1 MKRFLKIALIAAGV
15 LLGLFVL
22 AAVLLPFFVDA
33 ETLKP
38 KAEAKLSEISGR
50 KVSLGTTTLS
60 LWSGLALHAS
70 SLRVGEPLHGPA
82 KGAVLLEAGPTAV
95 HVALWPL
102 LHREVQARSISLE
115 RATVRQDGEPL
126 ASDLTL
132 MSAVRLDADGNLT
145 ADGRVSGLLDLLAGR
160 PRAEATFG
168 VGLAGGTLTVR
179 DLRATAG
186 PLRLDAKGRVEE
198 ISATPHAILEVTVAL
213 PKSSATGHFDAVVD
227 AAAPRLRFAVKAKV
241 LDLDEVLAL
250 ASTTG
255 LSSSPPVST
264 GGAVAHAAASDASGG
279 GPGDLVSRLAAQG
292 TLEAGRCLYRGL
304 EMTDVSANMTID
316 RGAVKLDRTRLSMF
330 GGTARGSITS
340 RPFEPSRPFSLQQ
353 KAGDVAIAKMI
364 AALAPAEKGTLE
376 GTAAMD
382 LALTGRGG
390 APALI
395 ETLGGTGSLAV
406 TKGKIASF
414 GMIKQVL
421 RLLEAA
427 GAKGIAKDETPF
439 DSLTAH
445 FTVTRGVARTEDLS
459 FRSPDLDFDGKGT
472 VGLGGAL
479 HLDIVGAFS
488 KAVSG
493 QLVAKTPQLAIRQ
506 GADGRLTV
514 PLLVRGTM
522 TSPEVQLDVNKV
534 LHEGLKK
541 QIEKEGKQKLLE
553 KLFGR

>member
-1 MKRFLKIALIAAGV
+1 MKRFLKIAMIAAGV

-22 AAVLLPFFVDA
+22 AAVLLPFFIDA

-70 SLRVGEPLHGPA
+70 SLRVGAPLHGPA
-82 KGAVLLEAGPTAV
+82 KGAVQLEAGPTAV

-102 LHREVQARSISLE
+102 LHREVQARSIRLE
-115 RATVRQDGEPL
+115 RATVSQDGKPL

-132 MSAVRLDADGNLT
+132 SSAVKLDAGGNLT
-145 ADGRVSGLLDLLAGR
+145 AEGRVGGRLDLLAGR

-168 VGLAGGTLTVR
+168 VTLAGGVLTVR
-179 DLRATAG
+179 ELRATAG
-186 PLRLDAKGRVEE
+186 PLRLDAKGRVEG
-198 ISATPHAILEVTVAL
+198 ISATPHAILDVVVAL

-227 AAAPRLRFAVKAKV
+227 ASAPRLTFAVKAKL

-255 LSSSPPVST
+255 LSSSASGPS
-264 GGAVAHAAASDASGG
+264 GGAVAHAAAPGAPEA

-292 TLEAGRCLYRGL
+292 TLAADRCLYRGL
-304 EMTDVSANMTID
+304 EMTDVSANLKIE
-316 RGAVKLDRTRLSMF
+316 RGAVKLEGTRVSMF

-340 RPFEPSRPFSLQQ
+340 RPFERSRPFSLDQ
-353 KAGDVAIAKMI
+353 KVGGVAIAKMI

-382 LALTGRGG
+382 LSLTGRGG
-390 APALI
+390 APALLG
-395 ETLGGTGSLAV
+395 TLDGSGSLAV
-406 TKGKIASF
+406 TQGKIASF

-459 FRSPDLDFDGKGT
+459 FRSTDLDFDGKGT

-479 HLDIVGAFS
+479 HLDVVGAFS
-488 KAVSG
+488 KAVSE

-534 LHEGLKK
+534 LHEGLK
-541 QIEKEGKQKLLE
+541 QRIEKEGKKKLLE